1 MESSRL
7 LMASIFS
14 KISLDT
20 LANFVLRL
28 SSSSSTTAVSSP
40 GASSVIC
47 RVALTGAVCGFVLGG
62 LTEVSATA
70 AAVVG
75 AVVVVAAEAETDADA
90 EVEVGVEA
98 EAATV
103 SVLGG
108 SLVMAGE
115 GIVGSWRGFNI
126 DRKWVERE
134 SSETSAVRLLCN
146 PAAAARPPPLI
157 ASSLC
162 TQLLCDI
169 IHK

>member
-20 LANFVLRL
+20 LANFVLKL

-47 RVALTGAVCGFVLGG
+47 RVVLAGVVCEFFFGG
-62 LTEVSATA
+62 LTEVSAAPA
-70 AAVVG
+70 AAAAAG
-75 AVVVVAAEAETDADA
+75 VVVAVAVAADADADA
-90 EVEVGVEA
+90 EVDAEA
-98 EAATV
+98 AATV

-115 GIVGSWRGFNI
+115 YCGGSWRGFNI
-126 DRKWVERE
+126 DRKWME
-134 SSETSAVRLLCN
+134 
-146 PAAAARPPPLI
+146 
-157 ASSLC
+157 
-162 TQLLCDI
+162 
-169 IHK
+169 

>member
-47 RVALTGAVCGFVLGG
+47 RAVLAGAVCRFFLGG
-62 LTEVSATA
+62 LTEVSAA
-70 AAVVG
+70 AAVVVVVG
-75 AVVVVAAEAETDADA
+75 VVVVAVATDADADA
-90 EVEVGVEA
+90 EVEAEAEAEA
-98 EAATV
+98 EAAMV

-108 SLVMAGE
+108 SLVMTGGCCGE
-115 GIVGSWRGFNI
+115 SWRGFSM
-126 DRKWVERE
+126 DRKWMERQ
-134 SSETSAVRLLCN
+134 LL
-146 PAAAARPPPLI
+146 RPTPLLPP
-157 ASSLC
+157 SSLYI
-162 TQLLCDI
+162 QPRDI
-169 IHK
+169 IHRIHSRRK